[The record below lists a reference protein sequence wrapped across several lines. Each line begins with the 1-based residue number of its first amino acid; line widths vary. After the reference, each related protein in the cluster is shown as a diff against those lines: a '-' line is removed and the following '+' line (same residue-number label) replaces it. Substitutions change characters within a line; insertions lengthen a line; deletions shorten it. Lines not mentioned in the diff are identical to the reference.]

1 MTKVWEAL
9 AFWRMAPRQI
19 ASDLRRF
26 FHCTIGDWHQ
36 GRLSS
41 FDLLEMFG
49 VTIIDDPDT
58 ETRTVEIEFAPEDGA
73 VADLVRDGERPEWKR
88 MLAQVANISAIFR
101 AAKFPNADSEHYGE
115 QVFYPVSQIKQFV
128 EDISVIES
136 GGAVILFPGE
146 E

>member
-1 MTKVWEAL
+1 M
-9 AFWRMAPRQI
+9 FWKLGPRQI

-49 VTIIDDPDT
+49 VNIVEDHDT

-73 VADLVRDGERPEWKR
+73 VADLVRDGERPEWKQ
-88 MLAQVANISAIFR
+88 MLGQVANISALFR
-101 AAKFPNADSEHYGE
+101 AAKFPNAETDNYGE
-115 QVFYPVSQIKQFV
+115 QIFYPVSQIKQFV
-128 EDISVIES
+128 EEISAIES
-136 GGAVILFPGE
+136 GDAVILFPGE
-146 E
+146 G